1 MGRRDG
7 RSTDIQCL
15 VLANL
20 DRTLGS
26 QKETEMYKMLL
37 INCRT
42 ISRTHYNKDIITK
55 TRIQFI
61 TYLLWFYISSKGN

>member
-42 ISRTHYNKDIITK
+42 ISRTHYNKDKDPI
-55 TRIQFI
+55 
-61 TYLLWFYISSKGN
+61 YHLLVVVLHQQQR